1 MAKERLL
8 ILSVDR
14 DDDLGR
20 KTGIAGPVIG
30 KAKVVEAATSLSL
43 ADPEEADA
51 NAMFQAAKLYGEMK
65 VKYTVEVAVLTGTDN
80 VGIESDREVAKQ
92 FYSVLGK
99 FKADYAILVTD
110 GSEDEHVL
118 PIIQSKVPILSVS
131 RVIVKQADRLEST
144 YYTIKDF
151 LKESMEDAKFAGLVY
166 GIPAVILL
174 LFGIFGAEGLRWV
187 IGLFGVYLFLK
198 ATKIEDGIFDSIRE
212 VRKALET
219 KRSAFFMYLISM
231 LLLIL
236 ATYQGYN
243 GFLEWLRAGIFESVS
258 GFVLDSIYVYYGAV
272 AFAWI
277 GRNIMAQKRRK
288 KRVLSVLVFGLG
300 AAILIRSTAYY
311 ILVPGVEG
319 SATFLYALITG
330 FILLGASA
338 ILEQAQK
345 PRRQKRVSVVVK

>member
-1 MAKERLL
+1 M
-8 ILSVDR
+8 
-14 DDDLGR
+14 
-20 KTGIAGPVIG
+20 
-30 KAKVVEAATSLSL
+30 
-43 ADPEEADA
+43 
-51 NAMFQAAKLYGEMK
+51 
-65 VKYTVEVAVLTGTDN
+65 
-80 VGIESDREVAKQ
+80 
-92 FYSVLGK
+92 
-99 FKADYAILVTD
+99 
-110 GSEDEHVL
+110 
-118 PIIQSKVPILSVS
+118 S

-345 PRRQKRVSVVVK
+345 PRRQKRVSVAVK